1 MKKSVPFLFA
11 IIFLAGLA
19 QAQSITVTSPAA
31 GDSWSI
37 GSTHDIV
44 WTIRGAMDDQV
55 KIRLFQGGT
64 SVFDIADRVPNSGR
78 YSWTIP
84 GTVVPGRY
92 KVRVRTIDNAVVDN
106 SDEFAITVAAAQPE
120 PSSPSPAP
128 LILVSPNGKEE
139 IPIGATFRITWRAIS
154 GGAADRTVDLFLSKD
169 GRSAGVIAENVL
181 LSQRTFEWAAGKLL
195 GRTAEPG
202 RGYAVRI
209 RVDGTTIQ
217 DESDRPFILVSRG
230 GAGGACDFAIED
242 VTLAD
247 GMPLE
252 HGVAV
257 SSPSDPRD
265 INSAFLVKVRWN
277 KTPPAV
283 PGGQHFIQTRAILTD
298 TALGSAPATPP
309 RFSEANADGSGLI
322 TIRYPFR
329 IVWADILRMTRDRH
343 IPIEFRIAFS
353 RGDFDSVPGNNTR
366 TLDLRLV
373 GVQPLPDFVA
383 EIVPGTVW
391 GEAVNALDS
400 NEHDLLDFRAQV
412 RFKNL
417 ARNEVGGPSAPFP
430 GVNYL
435 AHVFYKDNDGTWRE
449 AYWDWQHI
457 TVPSDDWVVVNI
469 EKIHTNH
476 FSGESIIPVNQWKPM
491 KFEITIND
499 AHEDVI
505 PEVSRENNKAVVEF
519 ELD

>member
-1 MKKSVPFLFA
+1 MKKSVLFLFA
-11 IIFLAGLA
+11 VLLFAGLV

-31 GDSWSI
+31 GEFWSI
-37 GSTHDIV
+37 GATRDIV
-44 WTIRGAMDDQV
+44 WTIRGTMDDEV
-55 KIRLFQGGT
+55 KILLMRGG
-64 SVFDIADRVPNSGR
+64 DRILEIAARVPNSGR
-78 YSWTIP
+78 YSWLIP
-84 GTVVPGRY
+84 GTVAPGPYR
-92 KVRVRTIDNAVVDN
+92 VRVRTIDNAVVDN
-106 SDEFAITVAAAQPE
+106 SDEFNIAIPAERADPTPSQPPLTLVA
-120 PSSPSPAP
+120 
-128 LILVSPNGKEE
+128 PNGKEE
-139 IPIGATFRITWRAIS
+139 IAIGSPFRITWRAVS

-169 GRSAGVIAENVL
+169 GRSVGVIAENIL
-181 LSQRTFEWAAGKLL
+181 LRQMNFEWAAGKVL

-217 DESDRPFILVSRG
+217 DESDRPFILVDRG
-230 GAGGACDFAIED
+230 GTAGGACDFALED

-265 INSAFLVKVRWN
+265 INGEFLVKVRWN
-277 KTPPAV
+277 RAAPAAA
-283 PGGQHFIQTRAILTD
+283 GGQHFIRTRAVLTD
-298 TALGSAPATPP
+298 AALGGAPATPL
-309 RFSEANADGSGLI
+309 RFSEVNADGSGLI
-322 TIRYPFR
+322 TIRYPFH
-329 IVWADILRMTRDRH
+329 IAWADILRMTRDRH
-343 IPIEFRIAFS
+343 IPIEFSIAFS
-353 RGDFDSVPGNNTR
+353 PGNFDSVPGNNMR
-366 TLDLRLV
+366 TFGLRV
-373 GVQPLPDFVA
+373 IGVQPPPDFVA

-391 GEAVNALDS
+391 GQAINAVDS
-400 NEHDLLDFRAQV
+400 NEHDLLDFRARV

-435 AHVFYKDNDGTWRE
+435 AHVFYMDNDGRWRE

-457 TVPSDDWVVVNI
+457 TVPSDDWVVVDI

-476 FSGESIIPVNQWKPM
+476 YSGESIIPVNQWKPM

-499 AHEDVI
+499 AYGDFI
-505 PEVSRENNKAVVEF
+505 PEGDRTNNKAVVEF

>member
-1 MKKSVPFLFA
+1 MKKLVLSLFA
-11 IIFLAGLA
+11 VLLVAGTA
-19 QAQSITVTSPAA
+19 RAQSITVTSPAA
-31 GDSWSI
+31 GDFWAI

-44 WTIRGAMDDQV
+44 WTIRGTMDDRV
-55 KIRLFQGGT
+55 KILLFQSGER
-64 SVFDIADRVPNSGR
+64 VLEIAGRVPNSGR
-78 YSWTIP
+78 CPWLIP
-84 GTVVPGRY
+84 ATVAPGRY
-92 KVRVRTIDNAVVDN
+92 TVRVRTIDSAVADN
-106 SDEFAITVAAAQPE
+106 SDEFSLALPAE
-120 PSSPSPAP
+120 PAPSPAP
-128 LILVSPNGKEE
+128 PGPIAIAEPNGGES
-139 IPIGATFRITWRAIS
+139 IVFGRPFRITWNAVS
-154 GGAADRTVDLFLSKD
+154 GGASGRTVDLLLLRD
-169 GRSAGVIAENVL
+169 GRLVGVVAENLPVT
-181 LSQRTFEWAAGKLL
+181 QRNFEWKAGHLISGSAAADVK
-195 GRTAEPG
+195 
-202 RGYAVRI
+202 YKVRI

-217 DESDRPFILVSRG
+217 DDSDRSFALVGTDRS
-230 GAGGACDFAIED
+230 CDFAIED

-265 INSAFLVKVRWN
+265 INNAFLVKVRWN
-277 KTPPAV
+277 RTAPAV
-283 PGGQHFIQTRAILTD
+283 AGGQHAIRARALLTEAD
-298 TALGSAPATPP
+298 LGSAPATPP
-309 RFSEANADGSGLI
+309 RFSEANADGTGLI

-329 IVWADILRMTRDRH
+329 IAWADILRMTRGH
-343 IPIEFRIAFS
+343 YIPIEFSIAFS
-353 RGDFDSVPGNNTR
+353 RGEFDSVPGNNTR
-366 TLDLRLV
+366 TFDLRV
-373 GVQPLPDFVA
+373 IGVQPLPDFVA

-391 GEAVNALDS
+391 GEAVNAVDS
-400 NEHDLLDFRAQV
+400 RDHDLLDFRAQV

-435 AHVFYKDNDGTWRE
+435 AHVFYMDNEGRWRE

-476 FSGESIIPVNQWKPM
+476 YSGESIIPVNQWKPM

-499 AHEDVI
+499 AYEDYL
-505 PEVSRENNKAVVEF
+505 PEVSRDNNKAVVEF